1 MAAYQIIIVAE
12 VISSLSRRDLET
24 KLVAA
29 LFDIETGQKMSDGDS
44 DQFEIVNY
52 KLTEAIPVDA
62 SKL

>member
-12 VISSLSRRDLET
+12 AISSLSRKDLET
-24 KLVAA
+24 KLVAS
-29 LFDIETGQKMSDGDS
+29 LFDLETGQKISDGDS

>member
-1 MAAYQIIIVAE
+1 MVTYQIIVVAE
-12 VISSLSRRDLET
+12 ANSSLSRNDLET

-29 LFDIETGQKMSDGDS
+29 LFDIESGQNISDGDS

>member
-12 VISSLSRRDLET
+12 AISSLSRTDLEA
-24 KLVAA
+24 KLVAS
-29 LFDIETGQKMSDGDS
+29 LFDLETGQKISDGDS

-52 KLTEAIPVDA
+52 KLTEAIPVDT

>member
-1 MAAYQIIIVAE
+1 MVTYQIVIVAE
-12 VISSLSRRDLET
+12 AVSSLSRNDLET

-29 LFDIETGQKMSDGDS
+29 LFDIESGQNISDGDS